1 MAMLKKFCGYVPS
14 LTYLW
19 DNMGNKVIA
28 GNHSP
33 YICLLGQLLKKGG
46 AKISESKLLELFQTI
61 EKHCD
66 WFLTLETLDLK
77 IWESIGMELRIL
89 RDEGIPIPAS
99 IWSTCSLIKSVL
111 EPLQTTEDL
120 KKGRKKESKRK
131 RERLS

>member
-66 WFLTLETLDLK
+66 WFLTLETN
-77 IWESIGMELRIL
+77 
-89 RDEGIPIPAS
+89 
-99 IWSTCSLIKSVL
+99 
-111 EPLQTTEDL
+111 
-120 KKGRKKESKRK
+120 
-131 RERLS
+131 